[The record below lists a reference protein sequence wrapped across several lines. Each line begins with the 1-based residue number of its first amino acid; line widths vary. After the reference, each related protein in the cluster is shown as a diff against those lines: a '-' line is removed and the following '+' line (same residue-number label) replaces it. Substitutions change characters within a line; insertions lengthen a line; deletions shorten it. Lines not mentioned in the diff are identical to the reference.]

1 MSSSYD
7 NSPID
12 VLAEHAMNATN
23 SHTLEGACCL
33 LEVAAAAG
41 ALSLLVCYN
50 QYRPGKEQQR
60 SAYFAYP
67 LVDSQVLLQGIPRSM
82 EDELQEEDGK
92 FICKAGFKLPDE
104 EESGEDF
111 EPLMCI
117 STEAKSST
125 GKQPLKSP
133 DFMLADSQTSLQKA
147 YSISLVHPK
156 MRNEF
161 VAWEGLVNMSKP
173 QVQMQGTLPTHHF
186 ARMYF
191 PPKNKTG
198 AGMNILAGA
207 AAAVSSGSS
216 SASSN
221 NKGLLK
227 RGRWMQ
233 MNRSV
238 STFAPPSSTVQE
250 EKASSSSSASS
261 ASSSAGSGEDDDD
274 EEQDEQLRKKKAKQQ
289 QLAKSAAKTAGKKK

>member
-67 LVDSQVLLQGIPRSM
+67 LVDSQVILQGIPRSV
-82 EDELQEEDGK
+82 EDELEEEDGK
-92 FICKAGFKLPDE
+92 FMCKAGFKLPDE
-104 EESGEDF
+104 EETGEDF
-111 EPLMCI
+111 EPLLCI
-117 STEAKSST
+117 STEAKSSS
-125 GKQPLKSP
+125 GKEPLKSP

-147 YSISLVHPK
+147 YSISIIHPK

-173 QVQMQGTLPTHHF
+173 QVQMQGKLVTKKSWPLHF
-186 ARMYF
+186 LD
-191 PPKNKTG
+191 KN
-198 AGMNILAGA
+198 NDQELA
-207 AAAVSSGSS
+207 
-216 SASSN
+216 
-221 NKGLLK
+221 
-227 RGRWMQ
+227 
-233 MNRSV
+233 
-238 STFAPPSSTVQE
+238 
-250 EKASSSSSASS
+250 
-261 ASSSAGSGEDDDD
+261 
-274 EEQDEQLRKKKAKQQ
+274 
-289 QLAKSAAKTAGKKK
+289 